1 MVSKHTE
8 TMATA
13 ISHALRPPSD
23 LVKPADRAFVSIVI
37 PTLNEIHNI
46 RKQINSLQRLPEAEI
61 IFADGGST
69 DGSLEEIESIAGR
82 HCNVRLIQSPRC
94 RSRQM
99 NAGARQARGEWI
111 IFLHADTELPLE
123 SFENFVQAARQSSHL
138 KAGAFTFKVSN
149 SKWVYRYLEFYVGLR
164 CKLLKLP
171 YGDQAIF
178 AKRCFFEEMGG
189 YRDDFPLMEDMEFV
203 ERCNK
208 NGSFSVLRVPVYT
221 SARRFEN
228 EGYLKRTCGNLY
240 LQMLYKLGMHPKEL
254 AKKYWKNQ

>member
-1 MVSKHTE
+1 
-8 TMATA
+8 MATA
-13 ISHALRPPSD
+13 IFHALHSHPNLAKPSE
-23 LVKPADRAFVSIVI
+23 RAFVSIVI
-37 PTLNEIHNI
+37 PTINEIHNI
-46 RKQINSLQRLPEAEI
+46 RKQINSLKRLSEIEI

-69 DGSLEEIESIAGR
+69 DGTVEEIECNAR
-82 HCNVRLIQSPRC
+82 QNCNVHLIRSPRC

-99 NAGARQARGEWI
+99 NAGARYATGEWL

-123 SFENFVQAARQSSHL
+123 SFKEFVHAVRQNLHL

-149 SKWVYRYLEFYVGLR
+149 PKWVYRYLEFYVDLR

-208 NGSFSVLRVPVYT
+208 NGDFSVLSFPVYT
-221 SARRFEN
+221 SARRFETD
-228 EGYLKRTCGNLY
+228 GYLRRTCGNLY
-240 LQMLYKLGMHPKEL
+240 LQFLYKLGTHPKEL